1 MSMEASVAPK
11 ERVNIVYRPA
21 IDGVEED
28 VELSMRSLVLG
39 EFTPKADPVPL
50 VERKAINVDK
60 DNFDAALKG
69 QNLTLTLSVPNCLD
83 EKATED
89 DLLNVDLS
97 FESLADFTPDSIV
110 TQVPELKQMIE
121 LREALKALKSPLGNV
136 PQFRKRLAEI
146 IRNPETR
153 AQLLNELDL
162 SQDQ

>member
-60 DNFDAALKG
+60 DNFDAA
-69 QNLTLTLSVPNCLD
+69 NCSNII
-83 EKATED
+83 K
-89 DLLNVDLS
+89 LN
-97 FESLADFTPDSIV
+97 FTS
-110 TQVPELKQMIE
+110 
-121 LREALKALKSPLGNV
+121 KS
-136 PQFRKRLAEI
+136 
-146 IRNPETR
+146 
-153 AQLLNELDL
+153 
-162 SQDQ
+162 